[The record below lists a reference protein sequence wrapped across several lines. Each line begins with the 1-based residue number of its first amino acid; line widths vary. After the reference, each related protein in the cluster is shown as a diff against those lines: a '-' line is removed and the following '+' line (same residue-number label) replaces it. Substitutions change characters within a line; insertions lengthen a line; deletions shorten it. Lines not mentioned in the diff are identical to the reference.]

1 MIIAPLVEL
10 ARQLAIAAGRA
21 AADRLVSAVRRRV
34 ESPADEAPPQPLP
47 YSAVEHQRAQERS
60 AVEASRVAA
69 AARAAAA
76 ATPQVRAATPAERVL
91 IAEFLAFCRAEPLP
105 TDRAGWLE
113 REAQARARWPEVADL
128 FDGWGVDIVSS
139 VGVRGDP

>member
-10 ARQLAIAAGRA
+10 ARQLAIAAGRGA
-21 AADRLVSAVRRRV
+21 AERLVVIVS
-34 ESPADEAPPQPLP
+34 SKLTGDDDSSQPL
-47 YSAVEHQRAQERS
+47 SHRDVAHQRAQERS